1 MHCSLARSLATLLLL
16 HSVVS
21 SSLFAQSN
29 QEQTRPRR
37 VQPES
42 QPAWVPPET
51 PSSPIQSTTTS
62 IEPAAEPTIRVALST
77 SVRSAIVSTTGK
89 LINASNKTNVVALDS
104 SRVRVEAR
112 QLSAAPSSVAELLYR
127 VTING
132 LETRERAEEIEQEIQ
147 KATGEEAHEVP
158 DEKTNTWGVVV
169 DKARPRAEA
178 EELTAVLENLG
189 IDATVALVD
198 NSNRPLPQ
206 KEDLQS
212 SNTSPVRLTAKPG
225 FPSREVVALSG
236 SSARLFSSSAPVVFA
251 SDDERE
257 APVRYNDKPFRGRI
271 EVFANLHGTLT
282 VVNVLGLEDYVRGVV
297 ANELSAGGYPALEAH
312 KAQAIAARTYAL
324 KNRGQFMSEG
334 FDILPTTRSQV
345 YRGLTSEN
353 PLSNR
358 AVEETRGMIATYDG
372 EPINALYTSTCGG
385 RTESAENIFNH
396 ALPYLKGHECSAEGS
411 AALSPFTIRTARI
424 TDLRDDG
431 NVAFA
436 RDLSLLAVHAFA
448 MLPQKITD
456 AWLSSPAT
464 AGEVRTW
471 LLAVS
476 QLAKQPLPPLGEDV
490 HLPGGFASAL
500 ALTIFGDSRPSTLF
514 NDADVTYLLAVRD
527 ADRIPAPNRSDVALL
542 LRDGYL
548 SVYPDATLRP
558 QEPLTHGRVVHALA
572 RILENRNLLQLQK
585 GNARPTADG
594 QLILRSNRGKDQPWK
609 ISSDVFLFRQLGET
623 PYPVSTVSIVGG
635 EPVLFHVT
643 NGQVDYLEV
652 KPAPNGAAAD
662 RFSPFSNWSKE
673 MSLGQVQARLS
684 RAASGIGPIRD
695 LRVMARG
702 VSRRATDLEIIGANG
717 TAHVR
722 GGRIRS
728 ALGLREQLFVIDRRT
743 DDNGRVIG
751 FIFTGRGW
759 GHGVGMCQVGAYGLA
774 KQGFT
779 FEQILKTYYSGIEI
793 TRLY

>member
-1 MHCSLARSLATLLLL
+1 M
-16 HSVVS
+16 
-21 SSLFAQSN
+21 
-29 QEQTRPRR
+29 
-37 VQPES
+37 
-42 QPAWVPPET
+42 
-51 PSSPIQSTTTS
+51 
-62 IEPAAEPTIRVALST
+62 
-77 SVRSAIVSTTGK
+77 
-89 LINASNKTNVVALDS
+89 NASNGTSPVALDTQ
-104 SRVRVEAR
+104 RVRLEAHF
-112 QLSAAPSSVAELLYR
+112 LSNAPTVAEALYR
-127 VTING
+127 VTVTGI
-132 LETRERAEEIEQEIQ
+132 ETREQAEEIEQQIQ
-147 KATGEEAHEVP
+147 KTISEAVHETPDANPAT
-158 DEKTNTWGVVV
+158 TWGVVV
-169 DKARPRAEA
+169 DKPRPRAEA
-178 EELTAVLENLG
+178 EELIALLDDMG
-189 IDATVALVD
+189 IDGNLTPVD
-198 NSNRPLPQ
+198 DKAKSAESTPQ
-206 KEDLQS
+206 P
-212 SNTSPVRLTAKPG
+212 NTTSPVRLTAKWAL
-225 FPSREVVALSG
+225 PSREVVA
-236 SSARLFSSSAPVVFA
+236 SSAASRRLFSSNAPVVFA
-251 SDDERE
+251 SDNERD
-257 APVRYNDKPFRGRI
+257 APVRYNDKPYRGHI
-271 EVFANLHGTLT
+271 EVFANLRGSLT
-282 VVNVLGLEDYVRGVV
+282 VVNELPLEDYVRGVV
-297 ANELSAGGYPALEAH
+297 ANELSPGGYPAIEAL
-312 KAQAIAARTYAL
+312 KAQAVAARTYAL
-324 KNRGQFMSEG
+324 KNRGQFMAQG

-353 PLSNR
+353 QLSNR
-358 AVEETRGMIATYDG
+358 AVEETAGVIATYEG

-396 ALPYLKGHECSAEGS
+396 AVPYLRGHECAAEGM
-411 AALSPFTIRTARI
+411 AALANFTIKTARI

-448 MLPQKITD
+448 MLPAKITD
-456 AWLSSPAT
+456 AWLSSPANV
-464 AGEVRTW
+464 AEVRNW

-476 QLAKQPLPPLGEDV
+476 QLAKQPLPPLGDDLN
-490 HLPGGFASAL
+490 LPGGFASAL
-500 ALTIFGDSRPSTLF
+500 ASTIFGDSRQSTLF
-514 NDADVTYLLAVRD
+514 NDADVAYLLAVRD
-527 ADRIPAPNRSDVALL
+527 ADRIPPANRGDVALL
-542 LRDGYL
+542 VRDGYL

-558 QEPLTHGRVVHALA
+558 QEPLTHGRIVHALA

-609 ISSDVFLFRQLGET
+609 VSSDVFLFRQLGET
-623 PYPVSTVSIVGG
+623 PYPVQAVSIVGG
-635 EPVLFHVT
+635 EPVVFHVT

-673 MSLGQVQARLS
+673 MSVGQVQARLS

-695 LRVMARG
+695 LRVAARG
-702 VSRRATDLEIIGANG
+702 VSKRATDLEIIGTNG

-743 DDNGRVIG
+743 DDTGRVVG

-774 KQGFT
+774 KQGFS